1 MKRHRTLH
9 TEEEVARVRR
19 RAQEDPEAKQVLS
32 QILAKADE
40 WARRDD
46 AWLERVITP
55 ASVPR
60 AFNAHHLGCPVHG
73 TEYFKHGNY
82 SFKFSLDRP
91 WKIACP
97 VGGEEYPSN
106 DFGAFFAS
114 GMQDRSLLTGDCPD
128 DGWGWRRPGDPKKWW
143 FVAYYNHWAWMR
155 EIIPGVLALSRAYL
169 LTGEVVYAHK
179 AGLLLHRIADV
190 YPEMDHN
197 KQSRYATEFSPTY
210 QGRILNCIWECFV
223 GSDLCEACDNVFD
236 GIGQAKGLQERLG
249 KTAAEIHAHIDRGL
263 MAEIVSGVYRGQI
276 RGNYGMH
283 QHTLM
288 TAALVR
294 QAGDEQEVI
303 EFLLRTTG
311 SPHGYSYEGIDRLM
325 DNLIYRDG
333 ISVTETSPSY
343 AWIWPERVLRV
354 AEMMRRMGINLYER
368 HPKMLEMLLHPLRAT
383 VLGRFTPAIGDAY
396 AVTTGH
402 TPLPRWAAEIGW
414 REYRDPR
421 LLDHLRSLGDERAE
435 LTYEELFREPEE
447 HPTPHP
453 PSQSGKGEQAM
464 SLLRPSPRRGG
475 DGGGV
480 LYNEFNGAYNHGGYG
495 LALLRAGGG
504 GYARAVSLWYGTS
517 IGHGH
522 LDKLNVEV
530 FAKGRKVLPDLGY
543 PQFTDDHPE
552 REAWNK
558 NTISHC
564 TVVVDARM
572 QTRSAR
578 GDLRLFAAA
587 PGVQVAEAS
596 AETNYPGIVSMYRRT
611 VGMVDVSEQNSYVV
625 DLFRVAGGRQHDY
638 SLHGPDGEFEP
649 SGLALS
655 EPSPGTL
662 AGPDVPYTSLYDDPE
677 LSRPGAQGFGRY
689 KGSGFSYI
697 RNPQRGTARS
707 VWRATWQ
714 LKDTDGNLTEDRM
727 TILRVPVGD
736 EETFVG
742 DGIPP
747 FKPGNPAS
755 LKYIVTRRA
764 GEALSSVFVS
774 LFVPHTGDLFVRSV
788 QPLKVAPGDG
798 TVALAVER
806 EGETDVVVSSLDSSV
821 LREVEGDIA
830 FRGRFGVLT
839 MDREGRPIR
848 ATLVGGREL
857 KKKGEG
863 IALGGDVTGV
873 VTGMDPDARTVEVEM
888 DNRAALPEDLSSLIL
903 REALVSVAT
912 ENVPGRSYRT
922 CGMRIFEARRSG
934 ESLVLGFGPQDLQV
948 ARVPVDSAD
957 AGTGTVR
964 TKAHLPLAGVGY
976 YDGAYATDGDGRVAT
991 RVAKVEP
998 NGTVH
1003 LSGDVK
1009 AFEGKELRVFEVG
1022 PGDLIRISAAG
1033 QWEKT

>member
-19 RAQEDPEAKQVLS
+19 RAQEDPEAKQVLG

-46 AWLERVITP
+46 AWLGRVITP

-60 AFNAHHLGCPVHG
+60 AFNAHHAGCPVHG

-82 SFKFSLDRP
+82 SFRFSLDRP
-91 WKIACP
+91 WKVVCP

-114 GMQDRSLLTGDCPD
+114 GMKDRSLLTGDYPD

-143 FVAYYNHWAWMR
+143 FVAYYNHWAWMQ

-169 LTGEVVYAHK
+169 LTGDGIYAHK

-197 KQSRYATEFSPTY
+197 QQSRWATEFAPKYT
-210 QGRILNCIWECFV
+210 GRIVNMIWECGV
-223 GSDLCEACDNVFD
+223 ASNLSEAYDNIFD
-236 GIGQAKGLQERLG
+236 GIERAKGLQERLG
-249 KTAAEIHAHIDRGL
+249 RSSAEIHAHIDRNL
-263 MAEIVSGVYRGQI
+263 MAEFVRGVYDKQI
-276 RGNYGMH
+276 YGNYGMH

-294 QAGDEQEVI
+294 QAGDEQEVVD
-303 EFLLRTTG
+303 FLLRTTG

-343 AWIWPERVLRV
+343 AWIWPERVFRV
-354 AEMMRRMGINLYER
+354 AEMMQRMGIHLYQR

-383 VLGRFTPAIGDAY
+383 VIGRFTPAVGDAY

-402 TPLPRWAAEIGW
+402 TALPRWAAEVGW

-421 LLDHLRSLGDERAE
+421 LLDYLRGLGEERAE
-435 LTYEELFREPEE
+435 LTYEELFRETEE
-447 HPTPHP
+447 HLTPHP
-453 PSQSGKGEQAM
+453 PSPKGKGEQAD
-464 SLLRPSPRRGG
+464 LLPSPFGGG

-480 LYNEFNGAYNHGGYG
+480 LYDEFNGAYNHGGYG
-495 LALLRAGGG
+495 LALMRAGRGG
-504 GYARAVSLWYGTS
+504 HSRAVSLWYGTS

-552 REAWNK
+552 RDAWNK
-558 NTISHC
+558 NTVSHC

-572 QTRSAR
+572 QTRAAK
-578 GDLRLFAAA
+578 GDLHLFAAA
-587 PGVQVAEAS
+587 PWVQVAEAS

-611 VGMVDVSEQNSYVV
+611 VGMVDVSGQDSYVV
-625 DLFRVAGGRQHDY
+625 DLFRVTGGRQHDY
-638 SLHGPDGEFEP
+638 SLHGPDGAFEA

-662 AGPDVPYTSLYDDPE
+662 AGDDVPYTFLYDDPE
-677 LSRPGAQGFGRY
+677 LSQPGAQGFGRY

-714 LKDTDGNLTEDRM
+714 LKDADGNLTGDRM

-736 EETFVG
+736 EETFIG

-755 LKYIVTRRA
+755 LKYVVTRRA
-764 GEALSSVFVS
+764 GEDLSSAFAS
-774 LFVPHTGDLFVRSV
+774 LFVPHTGDLFIRSV
-788 QPLKVAPGDG
+788 RLLKATPGDG

-806 EGETDVVVSSLDSSV
+806 EGETDVVISSLDSSV

-839 MDREGRPIR
+839 LDAQGKPLR
-848 ATLVGGREL
+848 ATLVGGGEL
-857 KKKGEG
+857 KKKGQG
-863 IALGGDVTGV
+863 IALGGDVVGT
-873 VTGMDPDARTVEVEM
+873 VTGMDPDARTVGVEV
-888 DNRAALPEDLSSLIL
+888 DNRAALPGDLSSLVL

-912 ENVPGRSYRT
+912 ENVPGRTHRT
-922 CGMRIFEARRSG
+922 CGLRIFEASRSSG
-934 ESLVLGFGPQDLQV
+934 GGLTLGFGPQDLQV
-948 ARVPVDSAD
+948 ARVPVDSTD
-957 AGTGTVR
+957 AGAGTVTTR
-964 TKAHLPLAGVGY
+964 AHLPLASVGY
-976 YDGAYATDGDGRVAT
+976 YDGAYATDGDGRGAA

-1022 PGDLIRISAAG
+1022 PRDRVRVSVVG
-1033 QWEKT
+1033 QWERT